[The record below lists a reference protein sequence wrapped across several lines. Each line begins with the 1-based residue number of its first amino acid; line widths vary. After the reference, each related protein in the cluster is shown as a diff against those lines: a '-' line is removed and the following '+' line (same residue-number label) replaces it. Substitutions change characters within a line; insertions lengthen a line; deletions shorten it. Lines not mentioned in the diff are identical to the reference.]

1 MKKLAFFILLF
12 TAFSAFTSQAQTP
25 KTNATK
31 IYSFTGKQVDES
43 IITSGEDYT
52 PTAKLKTLQ
61 TKIGL
66 TDVKYK
72 KLTGGDV
79 VSVIQSS
86 KNLIG
91 IPKTVVTKLE
101 ADDKSAFAMVA
112 FALALQAGNSE
123 AVLKQQVFQADRKAL
138 KIMKENMDA
147 TAQEIKIAYNKI
159 LETPAIIGYPTK
171 EERLKIV
178 KQFFDDATTT
188 TGNGNTGGNN
198 NGGDD
203 NNGNENEGND
213 NSGNNNGNGN
223 TNNNADC
230 HQSKTGTVTMINNH
244 NGTVDIIIFK
254 GSTLEGEE
262 YMPITV
268 GNGKTAYLYEV
279 TEGVHAWKTLW
290 NSGPTGQINVIKCQG
305 ATITID

>member
-1 MKKLAFFILLF
+1 MKKSAFFILLF
-12 TAFSAFTSQAQTP
+12 TAFSAFTTQAQTA
-25 KTNATK
+25 KANSTK

-86 KNLIG
+86 NNLIG

-112 FALALQAGNSE
+112 FALAFQAGNTES
-123 AVLKQQVFQADRKAL
+123 VLKQQVLQADRKAL
-138 KIMKENMDA
+138 KIMKENMNA

-159 LETPAIIGYPTK
+159 LETPAITGYPTK

-178 KQFFDDATTT
+178 KQFFDDAPAT

-198 NGGDD
+198 NEGDNNAGTDNDD
-203 NNGNENEGND
+203 NTNGN
-213 NSGNNNGNGN
+213 SNGSN
-223 TNNNADC
+223 NNNADC
-230 HQSKTGTVTMINNH
+230 QQSKTGTVTMINTG
-244 NGTVDIIIFK
+244 NGTVNIIVLK
-254 GSTLEGEE
+254 GNTLDGEE
-262 YMPITV
+262 YIPITV
-268 GNGKTAYLYEV
+268 GSGKTAYLYEV
-279 TEGVHAWKTLW
+279 TEGIHAWKTTW
-290 NSGPTGQINVIKCQG
+290 HGGPTGQINVIKCDG
-305 ATITID
+305 ATITIE